1 MIYSFKVGARNSVG
15 ISLDSLPVSIRAAR
29 IPDPPIE
36 LQNVPVITTAYQIG
50 LDWSVDGVYDGGSP
64 ILDYM
69 LHYKEDQAV
78 LYSVYESN
86 IVDSYITVVGLTPGT
101 TY

>member
-1 MIYSFKVGARNSVG
+1 VG
-15 ISLDSLPVSIRAAR
+15 ISLDSEPVSIRAAR
-29 IPDPPIE
+29 IPDAPIN

-69 LHYKEDQAV
+69 LHYKEASDST
-78 LYSVYESN
+78 YTVY
-86 IVDSYITVVGLTPGT
+86 
-101 TY
+101 